1 MKKQERNEIYMFY
14 FVCRTFH
21 CKDMTPLILGDFDK
35 NVFSHSWQ
43 LYKYT
48 VDLR

>member
-1 MKKQERNEIYMFY
+1 MKKQERNEVYMFY

-35 NVFSHSWQ
+35 KRFFTQ
-43 LYKYT
+43 LA
-48 VDLR
+48 VVQVHC